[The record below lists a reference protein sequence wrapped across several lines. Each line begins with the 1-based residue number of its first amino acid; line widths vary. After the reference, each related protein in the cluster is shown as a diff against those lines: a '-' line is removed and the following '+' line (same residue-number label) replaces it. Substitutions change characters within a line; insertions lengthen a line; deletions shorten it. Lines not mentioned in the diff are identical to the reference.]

1 MRTLIVEDDFV
12 CRRLLQ
18 KLLSPY
24 GDCDITINGK
34 EAIEAFLLALD
45 EDESYDLICLDIMMP
60 EMDGQEALKKIREIE
75 KEKGILGLDGVK
87 VIMTTALKD
96 SKNVFGAF
104 KTGCEG
110 YLVKPIDKKK
120 LIEEIK
126 KLELIKEGS

>member
-126 KLELIKEGS
+126 KLELIEEGS